1 MRNFVGA
8 VVLAGVLVSLSGCGD
23 DGGETASRESAS
35 ADGGASLGPDLAQK
49 PEGWPEDISLPPQ
62 TQITASLVEEASEGR
77 TRRTVNAK
85 TLLSPEDA
93 QAFYEDLLAD
103 WSASGGERGG
113 VTTSGAWTLGDRSVS
128 TTAAD
133 TGDATTLTVTVTE
146 P

>member
-1 MRNFVGA
+1 MRSFVGA
-8 VVLAGVLVSLSGCGD
+8 VVLSVVLVSASGCGD
-23 DGGETASRESAS
+23 DGGGASGPGAS
-35 ADGGASLGPDLAQK
+35 ADAGTSLGPDLAQK
-49 PEGWPEDISLPPQ
+49 PDGWPDDITLPPQ

-93 QAFYEDLLAD
+93 HAFYADLLED
-103 WSASGGERGG
+103 WSATGGEPGS
-113 VTTSGAWTLGDRSVS
+113 VTISGAWTSGDRSVS

-133 TGDATTLTVTVTE
+133 AGDTTTLTVTVTE